1 MTEKT
6 QLTKEGYKKLEDE
19 LRNLIDFVREDV
31 KKQLAEARA
40 QGDLSENADYDAA
53 RARQAEVEGRISQ
66 IESILANAEIITE
79 NPQIK
84 NGIFTFSGIRTVIF
98 SRKLEL
104 K

>member
-40 QGDLSENADYDAA
+40 QGDLSELDNDITYSLEYKEINSEARNYFSVTCAECNHYENAW
-53 RARQAEVEGRISQ
+53 
-66 IESILANAEIITE
+66 
-79 NPQIK
+79 
-84 NGIFTFSGIRTVIF
+84 
-98 SRKLEL
+98 RKEDWLR
-104 K
+104 